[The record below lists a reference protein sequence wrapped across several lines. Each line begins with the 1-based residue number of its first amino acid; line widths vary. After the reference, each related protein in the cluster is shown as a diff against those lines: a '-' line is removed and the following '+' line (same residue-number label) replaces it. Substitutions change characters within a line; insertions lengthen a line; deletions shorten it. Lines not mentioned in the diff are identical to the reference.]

1 MDIETLCVID
11 YEVLRGRHNEVVVK
25 EVSVAAENV
34 IETFHFKP
42 PYTMTAHVSDKNGLS
57 WSDDQLDYEKLRQ
70 TISEAVS
77 GYAHLYAYVLT
88 KTRFLA
94 EFAGASCAKSGG
106 F

>member
-1 MDIETLCVID
+1 
-11 YEVLRGRHNEVVVK
+11 
-25 EVSVAAENV
+25 
-34 IETFHFKP
+34 
-42 PYTMTAHVSDKNGLS
+42 MTAHGSDKNCLS
-57 WSDDQLDYEKLRQ
+57 WADGQLNYEKLRQ

-77 GYAHLYAYVLT
+77 GYAHLYAYGIA